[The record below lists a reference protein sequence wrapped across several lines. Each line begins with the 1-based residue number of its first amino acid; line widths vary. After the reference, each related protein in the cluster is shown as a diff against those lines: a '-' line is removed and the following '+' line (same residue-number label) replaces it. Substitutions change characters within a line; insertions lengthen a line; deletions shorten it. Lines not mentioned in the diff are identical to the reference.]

1 MESVAGEI
9 IINLITVMPRTSPPS
24 LLFFVFFNT
33 SPSIDWLSVAMQT
46 VTLVAFCGI

>member
-1 MESVAGEI
+1 MESAAGEL
-9 IINLITVMPRTSPPS
+9 IINLITVIPQTSPPS